1 MAYAEEKWAFS
12 ELKAALTSDA
22 KLRIEYERAIESV
35 VQEYNTS
42 IFENRFITGGAVEL
56 FTMWAMRS
64 IGIDASKVGAQLRG
78 ADIQLPRG
86 GRLSIKS
93 SFTSPPGA
101 IRLINVQGLSKRA
114 RWTDATIFV
123 LAEIGVGYADPDVL
137 PGATRSTGDA
147 IQLPW
152 PNLRGHFEKH
162 PELLVKVQIPTKSRL
177 TAQSKIASEAVARD
191 VVSALELNKLKAGI
205 P

>member
-1 MAYAEEKWAFS
+1 MAYAEEKWAFN
-12 ELKAALTSDA
+12 EFKAALISDA
-22 KLRIEYERAIESV
+22 RLRNEYEQAIESV
-35 VQEYNTS
+35 VREYNTS

-56 FTMWAMRS
+56 FTMWTMRS

-101 IRLINVQGLSKRA
+101 IRLINVQGQSKGA

-123 LAEIGVGYADPDVL
+123 LAEIGVGYADPDIL

-152 PNLRGHFEKH
+152 PRLSSHLKNR
-162 PELLVKVQIPTKSRL
+162 PEFLVEVQIPTKSRL
-177 TAQSKIASEAVARD
+177 TAQSKVASEAVARD
-191 VVSALELNKLKAGI
+191 VVDALDLRRLKAGML
-205 P
+205 

>member
-12 ELKAALTSDA
+12 EFKAALIRDE
-22 KLRIEYERAIESV
+22 KLREEYEQAIASV
-35 VQEYNTS
+35 VREYNTS

-56 FTMWAMRS
+56 FTLWAMRS
-64 IGIDASKVGAQLRG
+64 VGIDASKVGAQLRG

-101 IRLINVQGLSKRA
+101 IRLINVQGQSKGA
-114 RWTDATIFV
+114 HWTDATIFV

-162 PELLVKVQIPTKSRL
+162 PEFLVKVQIPTKSRL
-177 TAQSKIASEAVARD
+177 TAQSKVASELVARE
-191 VVSALELNKLKAGI
+191 VVSQLKLGKLKAGM